1 MSKAAARALQPP
13 RIAPAGASTLD
24 DVRALFRDYEAAF
37 AGGAAQCFAD
47 FEDELAALPGDC
59 ALPLGGI
66 LLARDGHGK
75 PVGVVAFRQ
84 LEPGV
89 AEMKRLYVRPEQR
102 GRGLGRRL
110 VEAVL
115 REAAARGYG
124 AVRLSTVPAAMR
136 AADALYQTTGFR
148 PIASY
153 PGAACGAQCYETAL

>member
-1 MSKAAARALQPP
+1 M
-13 RIAPAGASTLD
+13 
-24 DVRALFRDYEAAF
+24 LFRS
-37 AGGAAQCFAD
+37 
-47 FEDELAALPGDC
+47 
-59 ALPLGGI
+59 
-66 LLARDGHGK
+66 GHGK